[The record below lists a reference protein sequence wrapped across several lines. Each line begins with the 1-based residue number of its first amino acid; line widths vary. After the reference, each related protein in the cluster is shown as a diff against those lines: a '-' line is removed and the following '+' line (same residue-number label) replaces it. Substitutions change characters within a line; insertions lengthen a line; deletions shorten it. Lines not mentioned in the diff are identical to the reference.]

1 MSDVDLIFCV
11 SIKVRKTAY
20 KIDSEPKLNL
30 TYQKCMV
37 EALKH
42 ASSPVGLEG
51 IELMGWMFGKAQ
63 AASFLTRCL
72 YIETVPITQ
81 NIDYAQSLH

>member
-42 ASSPVGLEG
+42 ASSPVGLRVLNLWG
-51 IELMGWMFGKAQ
+51 GCLGKLKPLL
-63 AASFLTRCL
+63 F
-72 YIETVPITQ
+72 
-81 NIDYAQSLH
+81 